1 MASNAARTDAHG
13 DICLISTKVL
23 AERNGITTEAIR
35 KWEKSGWVVRD
46 PETRLIDYA
55 ATMALVDAN
64 RSLTNGGKPDRG
76 VGAVK
81 PTTTSE
87 STPTPPPEPQ
97 TQTPAIPQSF
107 DHIPIASEG
116 INNIK
121 AYRER
126 NKAIKELIELKQSLS
141 ELIPVAA
148 AERMYGAAISSLLQ
162 NLESIAPRVAP
173 IFATMTD
180 EFQIRQYLQHEID
193 NAMRNVVIPDLAAS
207 TIDSDTEDD
216 SDSIELPAETAKPA
230 TTTKPGDKKRASSRR
245 VA

>member
-1 MASNAARTDAHG
+1 MASDAARTDAR
-13 DICLISTKVL
+13 DTDNLVSAKAL
-23 AERNGITTEAIR
+23 ADRNDVTTEAVR
-35 KWEKSGWVVRD
+35 KWERSGWVVRD
-46 PETRLIDYA
+46 PETRLIDYT

-64 RSLTNGGKPDRG
+64 RSMTNGGKPDRG

-81 PTTTSE
+81 PISSAAPSLEDRSE
-87 STPTPPPEPQ
+87 
-97 TQTPAIPQSF
+97 TQTPEDPQFF
-107 DHIPIASEG
+107 DRLPNASEG
-116 INNIK
+116 INTIK

-126 NKAIKELIELKQSLS
+126 NKAIKELVELKQSLS

-162 NLESIAPRVAP
+162 NLESIPARVAP

-193 NAMRNVVIPDLAAS
+193 NAMRNVAIPDLTTSIAPTDDEA
-207 TIDSDTEDD
+207 DEFADTEQDT
-216 SDSIELPAETAKPA
+216 EGVKPTAK
-230 TTTKPGDKKRASSRR
+230 TKPGDKKRASSRR